1 MGVRIMTSDNDQR
14 TRTSSAS
21 RLFALVTGIVYVVLG
36 LGGFLFGSDGHWGI
50 FGAGV
55 VLNLLRTVIGVLA
68 LVAARRATT
77 SQLFGWVL
85 FAALLALTVFG
96 VLLAA
101 TSHPLDVRPVLD
113 IRWADNILH
122 AVTAVIGLVLGFV
135 AQRRSRT

>member
-1 MGVRIMTSDNDQR
+1 MMSKHNQQSMVST
-14 TRTSSAS
+14 AP
-21 RLFALVTGIVYVVLG
+21 RLFALVTGIVYLVLG
-36 LGGFLFGSDGHWGI
+36 LGGFLFARDGHWGI

-55 VLNLLRTVIGVLA
+55 ILNLLRTVIGLLA
-68 LVAARRATT
+68 LVAAQRATA

-101 TSHPLDVRPVLD
+101 TSHPLDVRPVLE

-122 AVTAVIGLVLGFV
+122 AVTAVIGLVIGILV
-135 AQRRSRT
+135 QRRRP

>member
-1 MGVRIMTSDNDQR
+1 MLSKHSQQSMVSTAPQ
-14 TRTSSAS
+14 
-21 RLFALVTGIVYVVLG
+21 LFALVTGIVYLVLG
-36 LGGFLFGSDGHWGI
+36 LGGFLFASDGHWGI

-55 VLNLLRTVIGVLA
+55 ILNLLRMVIGLLA
-68 LVAARRATT
+68 LVAALRATA

-101 TSHPLDVRPVLD
+101 TSHPLDVRPVLE

-122 AVTAVIGLVLGFV
+122 AVTAVIGLVIGILV
-135 AQRRSRT
+135 QRRRP